1 MRKAEIVLAG
11 FVFIT
16 VILIFFGS
24 RNFPDLEMTSGGS
37 PAFYPRVL
45 AGAFAAIAALLL
57 LESILKLQ
65 SGDGTTSFSFP
76 GRRRGGSLLLVMFL
90 LLVTPYMMTF
100 LGFLPTSFIIL
111 IVFMLRLRDKPVTV
125 HWTLAAILLSAG
137 VIAIV
142 YVVFQSIAKVP
153 LPRGLL
159 FGS

>member
-1 MRKAEIVLAG
+1 MRKAEMILAG
-11 FVFIT
+11 SVLIA

-24 RNFPDLEMTSGGS
+24 RNFPELELRMGGS
-37 PAFYPRVL
+37 PAFYPRIIAV
-45 AGAFAAIAALLL
+45 AFAATAALLL
-57 LESILKLQ
+57 LKSILRPQ
-65 SGDGTTSFSFP
+65 GGDETSSFSFP
-76 GRRRGGSLLLVMFL
+76 GKRRGGSLLLVML
-90 LLVTPYMMTF
+90 LLLITPYIMTF

-111 IVFMLRLRDKPVTV
+111 TVLMLRLRDKPVTV
-125 HWTLAAILLSAG
+125 HWTLTTILLSAG